1 MGNDTDGFWLMHSV
15 RLCWTSG
22 SAASNSPNTGAANQ
36 RAKENCRKGTT
47 LWIKDL
53 LRQLPFFFSLCIWKH
68 VALYFALLPSTSG
81 CDNHKPKVVYVCHL
95 YSAFAFLFFFCWLS
109 VWKRYAVHPHV
120 SFSEC
125 MCTNCASRI
134 FLGHPQRCLAGCWSW
149 CHCAQLLFSR
159 LAWQRTCCPTERVQ
173 HRNG

>member
-36 RAKENCRKGTT
+36 RAKENCRKGTIFVPCW
-47 LWIKDL
+47 LQQRPSDSKIC
-53 LRQLPFFFSLCIWKH
+53 RVNCPFFLSVYMKECVLVLCLASLYIR
-68 VALYFALLPSTSG
+68 G
-81 CDNHKPKVVYVCHL
+81 DNHKPKVVYVCHL
-95 YSAFAFLFFFCWLS
+95 YSAFASLFFFCWLS
-109 VWKRYAVHPHV
+109 VRKRYAVHPHV

-134 FLGHPQRCLAGCWSW
+134 F
-149 CHCAQLLFSR
+149 
-159 LAWQRTCCPTERVQ
+159 
-173 HRNG
+173 